1 MGCSLDIVTGITG
14 GGGQAARLPAS
25 RRWRRLAAVA
35 LVAWTGAAAA
45 CSSSSSSSTSASA
58 HAPIKVGYLLPLTG
72 IFTKNGTSEQNGF
85 KLGLKHFGTS
95 VDGHPIQVTYAN
107 DQGDPSVSLSMA
119 RQLVTSDHVQV
130 MEGPLISSAIAVV
143 APYVLGKGIP
153 EDDLY
158 LASPLQAA
166 AYTRYGTGF
175 TSGWDGFA
183 PSTVGAKWAYT
194 TMGWRHVT
202 TVGLDISFGWQ
213 GVGGF
218 AAQFTQLGG
227 KIDKMIWVPS
237 NSVDM
242 SSYVS
247 AIPPGT
253 QAVWVVLSGSQAA
266 SFVNTYNSFG
276 LKKKIPLMGITTL
289 TDQAA
294 LPAENPAAAAGTYHR
309 LAVLRRQPVSGQPA
323 VRERLPRRL
332 RRVPVVLLR
341 GGLHQGA
348 DPDRGAE
355 IPAWQRHEREVALER
370 DALGHDHRAARP
382 GVAEPGHLVTGS
394 ERVHLQGGEGQRH
407 DAERPDRDRDERPA
421 LGHAVAGRL
430 DAAVRQDLRQ
440 PAHPVSSDL
449 PGRRAL
455 VAVPGGQA
463 SEGRED
469 HASLGVLVRPMWFR
483 P

>member
-1 MGCSLDIVTGITG
+1 MGCLLDIVTGITRI
-14 GGGQAARLPAS
+14 GGQVPRRPLRPLHRRRFVAAIALAS
-25 RRWRRLAAVA
+25 CAVI
-35 LVAWTGAAAA
+35 AAA
-45 CSSSSSSSTSASA
+45 CSSGGSTASPSVSPN
-58 HAPIKVGYLLPLTG
+58 APIKVGYLLPLTG

-107 DQGDPSVSLSMA
+107 DQGEPSVSLSMA

-166 AYTRYGTGF
+166 AYKHYNAGF

-183 PSTVGAKWAYT
+183 PSTVGAKWAYN

-202 TVGLDISFGWQ
+202 TVGLGISFGWQ

-218 AAQFTQLGG
+218 ATQFKQLGG
-227 KIDKMIWVPS
+227 KIGKMIWVPS
-237 NSVDM
+237 DAVDM

-247 AIPPGT
+247 SIPSST

-266 SFVNTYNSFG
+266 NCVNTYASFG

-294 LPAENPAAAAGTYHR
+294 LPAENPAAAVGIYTDSQYCDGNPSTVNQQFANAYHAAYGVYPSYYSEAGYTKAQILIAALKSLHGNVTSEKALSNAMR
-309 LAVLRRQPVSGQPA
+309 AVAITAPRGPVSLNRATWSPVQNEYICKVQNVNGTMRNIPIVTVTNVPPWGTLSLAAWTPLFAKTSVSQPS
-323 VRERLPRRL
+323 P
-332 RRVPVVLLR
+332 
-341 GGLHQGA
+341 
-348 DPDRGAE
+348 
-355 IPAWQRHEREVALER
+355 
-370 DALGHDHRAARP
+370 
-382 GVAEPGHLVTGS
+382 
-394 ERVHLQGGEGQRH
+394 
-407 DAERPDRDRDERPA
+407 
-421 LGHAVAGRL
+421 
-430 DAAVRQDLRQ
+430 
-440 PAHPVSSDL
+440 
-449 PGRRAL
+449 
-455 VAVPGGQA
+455 
-463 SEGRED
+463 
-469 HASLGVLVRPMWFR
+469 
-483 P
+483 

>member
-1 MGCSLDIVTGITG
+1 MGCSLDITAGITRG
-14 GGGQAARLPAS
+14 SQRAARLSPS
-25 RRWRRLAAVA
+25 RRWRRLATAA
-35 LVAWTGAAAA
+35 LVAGTATAAA
-45 CSSSSSSSTSASA
+45 CSSSSSTSASA
-58 HAPIKVGYLLPLTG
+58 HTPIKVGYLLPLTG

-107 DQGDPSVSLSMA
+107 DQGDPTVSLSMA

-130 MEGPLISSAIAVV
+130 MEGPLVSSAIAVV

-218 AAQFTQLGG
+218 AAQFTKLGG

-247 AIPPGT
+247 AIPSST

-294 LPAENPAAAAGTYHR
+294 LPAENPAAAVGIYTDSQYCDGNPSAVNQQFANAYHAAYGVYPSYYSEAGYTKAQILIAALKSLHGNVTSEKALSNAMR
-309 LAVLRRQPVSGQPA
+309 AVTITAPRGPVSLNRATWSPVQNEYICKVEKVNGTMRNVPILTVRNVPPWGTLSLSTWTPLFARTSVSQPS
-323 VRERLPRRL
+323 P
-332 RRVPVVLLR
+332 
-341 GGLHQGA
+341 
-348 DPDRGAE
+348 
-355 IPAWQRHEREVALER
+355 
-370 DALGHDHRAARP
+370 
-382 GVAEPGHLVTGS
+382 
-394 ERVHLQGGEGQRH
+394 
-407 DAERPDRDRDERPA
+407 
-421 LGHAVAGRL
+421 
-430 DAAVRQDLRQ
+430 
-440 PAHPVSSDL
+440 
-449 PGRRAL
+449 
-455 VAVPGGQA
+455 
-463 SEGRED
+463 
-469 HASLGVLVRPMWFR
+469 
-483 P
+483 